1 LFVEFFDPSPVE
13 VELLGDIIDRRLVA
27 APTNEV
33 GEPLGVK
40 GIVGQKLKPLPP
52 RFAKDAS
59 DLELKVYARVP
70 ARQIAYTP
78 DRTIVPAVV
87 RASAIGALRFLSAGS
102 A

>member
-1 LFVEFFDPSPVE
+1 
-13 VELLGDIIDRRLVA
+13 VELLGDILDRRLAA
-27 APTNEV
+27 APANEV

-40 GIVGQKLKPLPP
+40 GIVGQKLEPLPP
-52 RFAKDAS
+52 HFATRFAKDAS
-59 DLELKVYARVP
+59 YLELKVYARVP